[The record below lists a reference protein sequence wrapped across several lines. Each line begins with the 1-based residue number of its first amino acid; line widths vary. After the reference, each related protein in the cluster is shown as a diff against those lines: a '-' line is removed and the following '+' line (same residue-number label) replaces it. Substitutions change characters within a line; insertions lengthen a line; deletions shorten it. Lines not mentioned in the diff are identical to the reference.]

1 MANVSLTVSKPTLIE
16 LQPQL
21 GTPIGKR
28 LRLLQSDG
36 QCAVF
41 LGDTAI
47 HLYDAQDSGA
57 QAAVIA
63 LLARARAATDIEL
76 AETFGCHR
84 NTVGRL
90 ERRLEQAGMAGVVS
104 LKRGPKSPRKVT
116 PAVKDVIKE
125 FSHLGSLKVTRSIE
139 QRTGVC
145 LNRTYVS
152 SLLKQVRAAERPGLW
167 QESKPA
173 SVVGAE
179 PEGAGE
185 GPSVVE
191 ESVAVQ
197 EPGQPETRPA
207 TAPSAVVAPAQPA
220 PEATEPPVMIPE
232 QPRRARYLGAALYYP
247 ALQAL
252 GLLEAAASCFR
263 LPGAAKFGVRAV
275 MLTLFFL
282 SLFSKTTL
290 EAAKHL
296 QRWDFGLLVGTER
309 APVVKTL
316 RRKLG
321 DLIKQGQAARFGA
334 LLARRWVE
342 QGVIATAYLYV
353 DGHVKAYTG
362 KRKLA
367 ECWNAQHRMPL
378 PGLLSYFVNDQQ
390 GRPLLFVT
398 EEANASLAEAMPR
411 VVAAIRKVVATP
423 FTVIFDRGGY
433 DGNLFAWLKGEQI
446 DFITYQRG
454 EPGLPVAQF
463 HRHECR
469 FEGQRVRMQLA
480 EDQVRVG
487 HSGPW
492 RRIVVR
498 TKTGHQTPIL
508 TSLVEP
514 ASAKI
519 ACLMFVRWRQE
530 NFFKYSREHHG
541 LDQLL
546 GYAWAEAD
554 GTRLVPNPER
564 KQVERELKAKRR
576 ELAQQKAAVGQVLL
590 DEPED
595 SGRTG
600 HGIKIAQRG
609 TVGQLRALEKEIVKL
624 ENRHAELPKRIP
636 LAEAGPREVLRL
648 EQKAIIDR
656 VKMTAY
662 NAEEWLLDLLVRH
675 YPNTH
680 DVRALLRS
688 FTQLAGEIRTTPTGV
703 VITLDAPDPPLQRR
717 ALRGLCVDL
726 NQLDTTFPGT
736 EIPVTYEVA
745 VHHSEAVG

>member
-1 MANVSLTVSKPTLIE
+1 MEKPPSDSTQAPLIE
-16 LQPQL
+16 LDPKLNIQL
-21 GTPIGKR
+21 GR
-28 LRLLQSDG
+28 LQVLENDG
-36 QCAVF
+36 QRAVF
-41 LGDTAI
+41 LGATSI
-47 HLYDAQDSGA
+47 HVYDAQDR
-57 QAAVIA
+57 AAEAAALA
-63 LLARARAATDIEL
+63 LLARAGVATQDQL
-76 AETFGCHR
+76 AEAFGCHR

-90 ERRLEQAGMAGVVS
+90 KSRLAHGGMAEVVPA
-104 LKRGPKSPRKVT
+104 KRGPKGPHKAT
-116 PAVKDVIKE
+116 PAVMEVVRE
-125 FSHLGSLKVTRSIE
+125 LAGLGRVKVSRAIA
-139 QRTGVC
+139 QRTGVQ
-145 LNRTYVS
+145 LHDRYVGR
-152 SLLKQVRAAERPGLW
+152 LLQQVRAETAVQGELVAEPTDLPARTA
-167 QESKPA
+167 PA
-173 SVVGAE
+173 SKMVT
-179 PEGAGE
+179 
-185 GPSVVE
+185 S
-191 ESVAVQ
+191 
-197 EPGQPETRPA
+197 
-207 TAPSAVVAPAQPA
+207 A
-220 PEATEPPVMIPE
+220 PEEMLVNAVPALAQDTREPPVALPDE
-232 QPRRARYLGAALYYP
+232 TRVRYLGAALYYP

-263 LPGAAKFGVRAV
+263 LPGATKFGVRAV

-296 QRWDFGLLVGTER
+296 RRWEFGPLVGAAQ

-321 DLIKQGQAARFGA
+321 ALIRQGQAARFGE
-334 LLARRWVE
+334 LLVRRWVE
-342 QGVIATAYLYV
+342 RGLVATAYLYV

-378 PGLLSYFVNDQQ
+378 PGLLSYFVNDQE
-390 GRPLLFVT
+390 GKPLLFVT
-398 EEANASLAEAMPR
+398 EEANTSLAKAMPR
-411 VVAAIRKVVATP
+411 VVAAIRAVVGKSP

-433 DGNLFAWLKGEQI
+433 NGKLFKWLKGERI

-454 EPGLPVAQF
+454 EPDLPVAQF
-463 HRHECR
+463 RRHEYR
-469 FEGQRVRMQLA
+469 FEGRRVRMQLA

-487 HSGPW
+487 RSGPW

-508 TSLVEP
+508 TSLADP
-514 ASAKI
+514 APAKI
-519 ACLMFVRWRQE
+519 ACLMFARWRQE

-564 KQVERELKAKRR
+564 KQVERELKAKRQ
-576 ELAQQKAAVGQVLL
+576 ELAQRRAVVGQVLL
-590 DEPED
+590 DEPIG

-609 TVGQLRALEKEIVKL
+609 TVGQLRTLEKDIARL
-624 ENRHAELPKRIP
+624 ESRRAELPKRVP
-636 LAEAGPREVLRL
+636 LAEAGPQAVLRL

-656 VKMTAY
+656 IKITAY

-688 FTQLAGEIRTTPTGV
+688 FAHLGGELRTTPTGV
-703 VITLDAPDPPLQRR
+703 IITLDAPDLPLHRR
-717 ALRGLCVDL
+717 ALRGLCANL
-726 NQLDTTFPGT
+726 NQLGTTFPGT
-736 EIPVTYEVA
+736 DIPVSYEVA
-745 VHHSEAVG
+745 MHHSEAVT

>member
-1 MANVSLTVSKPTLIE
+1 MLSLGMDNASLTVSKPALIE

-21 GTPIGKR
+21 GTPLGKR
-28 LRLLQSDG
+28 LRLLQSNG

-41 LGDTAI
+41 LDDSAI
-47 HLYDAQDSGA
+47 HVYDAQDSAA
-57 QAAVIA
+57 QAAAIA
-63 LLARARAATDIEL
+63 LLARARIATDIEL
-76 AETFGCHR
+76 AEAFGCHR

-104 LKRGPKSPRKVT
+104 LKRGPKGPRKVT
-116 PAVKDVIKE
+116 PAVMEVVRE
-125 FSHLGSLKVTRSIE
+125 LSHLGSLKVTRSIE
-139 QRTGVC
+139 RRTGVR

-152 SLLKQVRAAERPGLW
+152 SLLKQVRAAEQSGLW

-173 SVVGAE
+173 SVVGSQ
-179 PEGAGE
+179 PKPDGE
-185 GPSVVE
+185 GPSAVE
-191 ESVAVQ
+191 ESLVGQ
-197 EPGQPETRPA
+197 EPVLETGEPL
-207 TAPSAVVAPAQPA
+207 VALPD
-220 PEATEPPVMIPE
+220 
-232 QPRRARYLGAALYYP
+232 QPRRCRYLGAALYYP

-252 GLLEAAASCFR
+252 GLLESAASCFR

-296 QRWDFGLLVGTER
+296 RRWEFGPLVGAGR

-321 DLIKQGQAARFGA
+321 ALIQQGQATRFGE
-334 LLARRWVE
+334 LLVRRWVE
-342 QGVIATAYLYV
+342 RGLVATAYLYV
-353 DGHVKAYTG
+353 DGHMKAYTG

-367 ECWNAQHRMPL
+367 ECWNAQRRMPL

-411 VVAAIRKVVATP
+411 VVAAIREVVEERP

-433 DGNLFAWLKGEQI
+433 DGKLFAWLQKERI

-463 HRHECR
+463 RRCEYR
-469 FEGQRVRMQLA
+469 FEGRRVRMQLA
-480 EDQVRVG
+480 EGQVRVG
-487 HSGPW
+487 RSGPW

-508 TSLVEP
+508 TSLADP
-514 ASAKI
+514 APAKI
-519 ACLMFVRWRQE
+519 ACLMFARWRQE

-554 GTRLVPNPER
+554 GTKLVPNPER
-564 KQVERELKAKRR
+564 KQVERELKAKRQ
-576 ELAQQKAAVGQVLL
+576 ELAQRRAVVGQVLL
-590 DEPED
+590 DEPSG

-609 TVGQLRALEKEIVKL
+609 TVGQLRALEKAIAKL
-624 ENRHAELPKRIP
+624 EDQRAGLPKYVP
-636 LAEAGPREVLRL
+636 LAEAGPQVVLRL
-648 EQKAIIDR
+648 EQKAIVDR
-656 VKMTAY
+656 IKMTAY
-662 NAEEWLLDLLVRH
+662 NAEEWLLNLLVHH
-675 YPNTH
+675 YPNPH
-680 DVRALLRS
+680 DIRALLRS
-688 FTQLAGEIRTTPTGV
+688 FAHLAGEIRTTPTSV
-703 VITLDAPDPPLQRR
+703 IITLDAPDLPLHRR
-717 ALRGLCVDL
+717 ALRGLCADL
-726 NQLDTTFPGT
+726 NQLGTTFPGT
-736 EIPVTYEVA
+736 DTPVTYEVA
-745 VHHSEAVG
+745 VHHSEAVT

>member
-1 MANVSLTVSKPTLIE
+1 MLSLGMDNASLTVSKPTLIE
-16 LQPQL
+16 LQPQI
-21 GTPIGKR
+21 GTPLGKR
-28 LRLLQSDG
+28 LRFFQSNG

-41 LGDTAI
+41 LGDRAI
-47 HLYDAQDSGA
+47 HVYDAQDSGA
-57 QAAVIA
+57 QAAAIA
-63 LLARARAATDIEL
+63 LLARARVATDIEL
-76 AETFGCHR
+76 AEAFGCHR

-90 ERRLEQAGMAGVVS
+90 ERRLERAGMAGVVS
-104 LKRGPKSPRKVT
+104 LKRGPKGPRKVT
-116 PAVKDVIKE
+116 SAVKEVIRE
-125 FSHLGSLKVTRSIE
+125 LSHLGSLKVTRSIE

-152 SLLKQVRAAERPGLW
+152 FLLKQVRAAEQPGLW

-173 SVVGAE
+173 SVVGSE
-179 PEGAGE
+179 PEAASAVE
-185 GPSVVE
+185 GSVVG
-191 ESVAVQ
+191 Q
-197 EPGQPETRPA
+197 EPVLETDEPL
-207 TAPSAVVAPAQPA
+207 VALPD
-220 PEATEPPVMIPE
+220 
-232 QPRRARYLGAALYYP
+232 QPRRGRYLGAALYYP

-263 LPGAAKFGVRAV
+263 LPGAAEFGVRAV

-296 QRWDFGLLVGTER
+296 RRWEFGPLVGADR
-309 APVVKTL
+309 APAVKTL

-321 DLIKQGQAARFGA
+321 ALIQQGQATRFGE
-334 LLARRWVE
+334 LLVRRWVE
-342 QGVIATAYLYV
+342 GGLVATAYLYV

-367 ECWNAQHRMPL
+367 ECWNSQRRMPL

-398 EEANASLAEAMPR
+398 EEANASLAQAMPR
-411 VVAAIRKVVATP
+411 VVAAIREVVGERP

-433 DGNLFAWLKGEQI
+433 DSKLFAWLQGERI

-463 HRHECR
+463 RRREYR
-469 FEGQRVRMQLA
+469 FEGRRVRLQLA

-487 HSGPW
+487 RSGPW

-508 TSLVEP
+508 TSLADP
-514 ASAKI
+514 APAKI
-519 ACLMFVRWRQE
+519 ACLMFARWRQE
-530 NFFKYSREHHG
+530 NFFKYSRDHHG

-554 GTRLVPNPER
+554 GTRLVANPER
-564 KQVERELKAKRR
+564 KQVERQLQAKRQ
-576 ELAQQKAAVGQVLL
+576 ELARQRAELGQALL
-590 DEPED
+590 DEPRW
-595 SGRTG
+595 GRTA
-600 HGIKIAQRG
+600 HGLKVAQG
-609 TVGQLRALEKEIVKL
+609 GAVGQMRTLEAEIVDL
-624 ENRHAELPKRIP
+624 EERRAGLPKHVP
-636 LAEAGPREVLRL
+636 LAEAGTHAVLRL
-648 EQKAIIDR
+648 EQKAIVDR
-656 VKMTAY
+656 IKMTAY

-675 YPNTH
+675 YPNPH

-688 FTQLAGEIRTTPTGV
+688 FAELAGEIRTTPAGV
-703 VITLDAPDPPLQRR
+703 VITLDAPDLPLHRQ
-717 ALRGLCVDL
+717 ALRGLCADL
-726 NQLDTTFPGT
+726 NQFGTTFPGT
-736 EIPVTYEVA
+736 DTPVTYEVA
-745 VHHSEAVG
+745 VHHSEAVA

>member
-1 MANVSLTVSKPTLIE
+1 
-16 LQPQL
+16 
-21 GTPIGKR
+21 
-28 LRLLQSDG
+28 
-36 QCAVF
+36 
-41 LGDTAI
+41 
-47 HLYDAQDSGA
+47 
-57 QAAVIA
+57 
-63 LLARARAATDIEL
+63 
-76 AETFGCHR
+76 
-84 NTVGRL
+84 
-90 ERRLEQAGMAGVVS
+90 VVS
-104 LKRGPKSPRKVT
+104 LKRGPKKPRKVT
-116 PAVKDVIKE
+116 PAVNEVIRE
-125 FSHLGSLKVTRSIE
+125 LSHLGSLKVTRSIE
-139 QRTGVC
+139 QRTGVR

-152 SLLKQVRAAERPGLW
+152 SLLKQVRAAEHPGLW
-167 QESKPA
+167 REFKPA
-173 SVVGAE
+173 SVVGSESKAD
-179 PEGAGE
+179 GE
-185 GPSVVE
+185 GPSAVE
-191 ESVAVQ
+191 ESAVGQEQVLEIGEPLVALPD
-197 EPGQPETRPA
+197 E
-207 TAPSAVVAPAQPA
+207 
-220 PEATEPPVMIPE
+220 
-232 QPRRARYLGAALYYP
+232 PRRCRYLGAALYYP

-263 LPGAAKFGVRAV
+263 LHGAAKFGVRAV

-282 SLFSKTTL
+282 SLFSKTTA

-296 QRWDFGLLVGTER
+296 RRWEFGPLLGTER

-321 DLIKQGQAARFGA
+321 DLIKQGQAARFGE
-334 LLARRWVE
+334 LLVHRWVE
-342 QGVIATAYLYV
+342 RGLVATAYLYV

-367 ECWNAQHRMPL
+367 ECWNAQRRMPL

-433 DGNLFAWLKGEQI
+433 DGKLFAWLKGDGI

-463 HRHECR
+463 HRCEYR
-469 FEGQRVRMQLA
+469 FEGRRVRMQLA

-487 HSGPW
+487 RSGPW

-498 TKTGHQTPIL
+498 TKTGHQTPIV
-508 TSLVEP
+508 TSLVKP
-514 ASAKI
+514 AAAKI

-554 GTRLVPNPER
+554 GTWLVPNPER
-564 KQVERELKAKRR
+564 KQVERELKAKRH
-576 ELAQQKAAVGQVLL
+576 ELAQQKAAVGQALL

-609 TVGQLRALEKEIVKL
+609 TVGQLRALEKEIIKL
-624 ENRHAELPKRIP
+624 QNRHAKLPKRVP

-648 EQKAIIDR
+648 EQKAIVDR
-656 VKMTAY
+656 IKITAY

-688 FTQLAGEIRTTPTGV
+688 FAQLAGDIRTTPAGV
-703 VITLDAPDPPLQRR
+703 VITLDAPDLPLQRR
-717 ALRGLCVDL
+717 ALDGLCADL
-726 NQLDTTFPGT
+726 NQLGATFPGT
-736 EIPVTYEVA
+736 ETPVTYEVA
-745 VHHSEAVG
+745 VHHSDAVG